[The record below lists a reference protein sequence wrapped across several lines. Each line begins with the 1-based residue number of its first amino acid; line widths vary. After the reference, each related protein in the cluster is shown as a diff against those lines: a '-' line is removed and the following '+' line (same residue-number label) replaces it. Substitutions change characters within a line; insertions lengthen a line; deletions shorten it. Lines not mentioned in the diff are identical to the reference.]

1 MNARNKESQT
11 GEKALDFKSRLQALA
26 DKGSEGAVAWVDEVI
41 REGIRRGASDIHI
54 EPAGEEVLVR
64 FRLDG
69 VLHPPVASRTA
80 LAQNVIAR
88 VKVLADLLTY
98 QTDVPQEGRI
108 SRDKVGAPAD
118 LRAST
123 FPTVHGEKVVI
134 RLFDPATQDVR
145 LEDLGYPDELRL
157 SLEHQLVQPT
167 GTILFTGPAGSG
179 KTTSIY
185 AALRFIL
192 EQARGERNIVSVEDP
207 VERALAGVS
216 QTQVHPPSGLTFARC
231 LRSLMRQDPEV
242 IVVGEIRDRETA
254 EIATEAGL
262 TGHLVLSTIHSG
274 TAPGVFARLL
284 DMGAQPYLIASS
296 VNFVVAQ
303 RLVRKLCT
311 GCRKPSGE
319 RGAGASIAGYAPVGC
334 ESCFQTGYRGRTVL
348 AEALT
353 MSGDL
358 RQKILERSPIEA
370 IQAAVAPGMRSL
382 REAAE
387 QAVRDGVT
395 SRAEIR
401 RVLGG

>member
-1 MNARNKESQT
+1 MNNRNRESQT
-11 GEKALDFKSRLQALA
+11 GDQAVDFKSHLQELA
-26 DKGSEGAVAWVDEVI
+26 DQGSEGAVAWVDEVI

-69 VLHPPVASRTA
+69 VLHPPIASRTA
-80 LAQNVIAR
+80 LTQNVIAR

-145 LEDLGYPDELRL
+145 LADLGYSDELRL
-157 SLEHQLVQPT
+157 ALERQLVQPS

-207 VERALAGVS
+207 VERALDGVS

-274 TAPGVFARLL
+274 TAPGSSL
-284 DMGAQPYLIASS
+284 DCSTWAPSLIWWH
-296 VNFVVAQ
+296 
-303 RLVRKLCT
+303 
-311 GCRKPSGE
+311 
-319 RGAGASIAGYAPVGC
+319 
-334 ESCFQTGYRGRTVL
+334 
-348 AEALT
+348 
-353 MSGDL
+353 
-358 RQKILERSPIEA
+358 
-370 IQAAVAPGMRSL
+370 
-382 REAAE
+382 
-387 QAVRDGVT
+387 
-395 SRAEIR
+395 R
-401 RVLGG
+401 R